1 LSGSERFAKI
11 FERSFMTEET
21 EKKFAMEVA
30 LQKKIDHPNVVR
42 LYEVFKDER
51 AYYLVEE

>member
-1 LSGSERFAKI
+1 
-11 FERSFMTEET
+11 MTEQE
-21 EKKFAMEVA
+21 EKKFAVEVS
-30 LQKKIDHPNVVR
+30 LLKKIDHPNVIR

>member
-1 LSGSERFAKI
+1 
-11 FERSFMTEET
+11 MTEET